1 MADAFQTKNESTDCT
16 KRGCTLGFSATFNGK
31 QGSITAS
38 HCIDESKGIAY
49 TSAGFISAGDSDW
62 WSEAQCNNACSGQSG
77 GNVFAWAAL
86 RPYYRNGKPDHDLG
100 FVREKYASTE
110 TSFQIYANGD
120 GWYNVWGLESDS
132 SFPALGT
139 TVCHS
144 SGKFTAAGPG
154 EYCGEVTD
162 WVDFASSGSTTQNWT
177 EVDPFQTNNQAGAS
191 GGPWYRSYSGSS
203 VVGMGIHTASTA
215 DNTRNTYE
223 RIQPVRDALAGE
235 ASVTIYC
242 NRGSGQV
249 ACLVNH

>member
-1 MADAFQTKNESTDCT
+1 MFSLGQHCDRTTAMENPTMTWGSCVRNTPQRRLRSRSTPT
-16 KRGCTLGFSATFNGK
+16 ATAGTTFG
-31 QGSITAS
+31 AS
-38 HCIDESKGIAY
+38 
-49 TSAGFISAGDSDW
+49 
-62 WSEAQCNNACSGQSG
+62 
-77 GNVFAWAAL
+77 
-86 RPYYRNGKPDHDLG
+86 
-100 FVREKYASTE
+100 
-110 TSFQIYANGD
+110 
-120 GWYNVWGLESDS
+120 SDS
-132 SFPALGT
+132 SFPALGP